1 MVFFVTIGAGL
12 IALVLHVLRVPLF
25 GDIVSVP
32 VTALIAMCLVG
43 VSGRLSP
50 RTRRLL
56 TAIVPCSIPNP
67 GFVVWASAA
76 CELAA
81 AIGLLEVELPEP
93 TDPEPPSVTGLAP
106 AAKREVI
113 LTEAIELFAARG
125 FRDVTIEDIA
135 NAADLPASG
144 VYRHFP
150 SKVAILEASF
160 WRATDRVTSAI
171 SDALAASTT
180 PRAGSVRSGGLANHT
195 VPPSGVGTVLQ

>member
-81 AIGLLEVELPEP
+81 AIGLLVPVLRPWAAGALGIFLIAVFPANVRAAHLQGDRDGSFGRRLVVRGGEQVVFVALCVWALVA
-93 TDPEPPSVTGLAP
+93 SV
-106 AAKREVI
+106 
-113 LTEAIELFAARG
+113 
-125 FRDVTIEDIA
+125 
-135 NAADLPASG
+135 
-144 VYRHFP
+144 
-150 SKVAILEASF
+150 
-160 WRATDRVTSAI
+160 
-171 SDALAASTT
+171 
-180 PRAGSVRSGGLANHT
+180 AG
-195 VPPSGVGTVLQ
+195 